1 MKKRQRQK
9 LRFILIMS
17 LVFSA
22 MIIFLIK
29 SGRTRSTSDASA
41 LTPDPVY
48 KHTYDWTKLK
58 TDAAFYTYA
67 DSRYTSRIGVDVS
80 YIQKEINWQSVKDAG
95 IQFAMIR
102 LGYRGYTQGLLHE
115 DAYYRVNMNGARAA
129 GITTGA
135 YWVSHAVNEEEVLEE
150 ADYVLLLIK
159 DYDVELPIAYDM
171 EYSHEN
177 DRIRSLSREEKTHLA
192 DVFAKRIK
200 EAGYVPLIY
209 GSASWLRDE
218 INMVSLQDETDFWLA
233 NYGVQYPSFPYRFTM
248 WQYTEKGHVAGITT
262 DVDLDLLW
270 EPIAPVHE

>member
-1 MKKRQRQK
+1 M
-9 LRFILIMS
+9 
-17 LVFSA
+17 
-22 MIIFLIK
+22 
-29 SGRTRSTSDASA
+29 
-41 LTPDPVY
+41 
-48 KHTYDWTKLK
+48 
-58 TDAAFYTYA
+58 
-67 DSRYTSRIGVDVS
+67 
-80 YIQKEINWQSVKDAG
+80 
-95 IQFAMIR
+95 
-102 LGYRGYTQGLLHE
+102 
-115 DAYYRVNMNGARAA
+115 
-129 GITTGA
+129 
-135 YWVSHAVNEEEVLEE
+135 NEEEVLEE